1 MVLENRELRALPLW
15 LMRDYLLELGGVE
28 KPDGSIEGDGWQAR
42 LTQLEDFSIG
52 SLKVGQIRL
61 EWQAEEAAN
70 ARVWPI
76 LEKKL
81 LRAGG

>member
-1 MVLENRELRALPLW
+1 MVVETRELRALPLW

-28 KPDGSIEGDGWQAR
+28 QPDGLLVGDGWQAR
-42 LTQLEDFSIG
+42 LTQLENFTIG
-52 SLKVGQIRL
+52 SLSVGQIRL
-61 EWQAEEAAN
+61 EWQAGEAAH
-70 ARVWPI
+70 ARLWPI

>member
-1 MVLENRELRALPLW
+1 VIREVRELRALPLW
-15 LMRDYLLELGGVE
+15 LLREYLLDLGGSE
-28 KPDGSIEGDGWQAR
+28 QPDGSLAGPGWQAR
-42 LTQLEDFSIG
+42 LTQLENFTIG
-52 SLKVGQIRL
+52 SLSVGQIRL

-70 ARVWPI
+70 ARVWPE